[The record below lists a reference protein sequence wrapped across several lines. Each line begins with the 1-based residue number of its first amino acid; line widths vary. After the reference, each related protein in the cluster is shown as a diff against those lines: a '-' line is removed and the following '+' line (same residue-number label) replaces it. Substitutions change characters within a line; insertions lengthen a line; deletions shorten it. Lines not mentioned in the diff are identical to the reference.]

1 MRSLLLKEIRGFFSS
16 LLGYVVV
23 AVFLVLTGLFLW
35 IFPGVWNIL
44 DNGMATL
51 TPFFTW
57 APWVLMLLI
66 PAVTM
71 RSFAEERRTG
81 TLETLLTRPLSDGRI
96 VHAKFFGAL
105 LVAILSLIP
114 TVSYVAVVG
123 LLGQPAWNL
132 DVGAIAG
139 SYIGLVLLASS
150 LVALGIWLST
160 LTENALVAFLGS
172 VAVSVFLYV
181 GFSALSSFSFFGAWD
196 WWFERIGMQAHYD
209 ALSRGRLDLPDVLYF
224 LWVDALFLGLA
235 RWGLQKRLAKPRA
248 NATSLLLR
256 IGIASVVCGFGASF
270 PVFFDLTAEKRH
282 TLTEATESTLANL
295 EDEVLITCYLTGE
308 NPAMWQRLEQAIEE
322 KLKEFAD
329 AADGQLRYQ
338 FVDIYAIDDPQT
350 IGQNEQ
356 TLYDKGLGFT
366 RIAFDV
372 QGAKSYKTIWPA
384 ALLNHKG
391 KEIPVQFFRS
401 ESPQPTEAMIQGSIN
416 AIEFE
421 LATALRRARRLERP
435 KIAFIEGHGEL
446 SEAEV
451 ADWTS
456 ALAEDCDVV
465 RVRIDEQLNRLSEKI
480 DGMKYRVNRFD
491 LAIIAKPDSAFSLKD
506 QVILDQ
512 FVMNGGKVVWLIDPI
527 ATDLDSLASQQYTM
541 GTTAPLEI
549 YDLLFDYGVRLN
561 RNLVIDAQSA
571 PIMLDVG
578 PNGNQR
584 QYEMFSWYFAPIA
597 LPQGISHPIT
607 TNLDPI
613 HLDFVSRL
621 DTTSNQRDVR
631 KTVLLASSEL
641 SRSYKAPVRI
651 SSAIVD
657 LTPDYFKEAPEPH
670 QPFAVLLEGEFE
682 SSFKHRLG
690 EALREDPDFAFR
702 DKSDRNAM
710 LVIGDGDICRNKV
723 KMGENGPLAL
733 PLGYDRYAQRV
744 IYDNKEFLMNAVSY
758 LLDDQATIS
767 VRSRAISLRPL
778 DAEKIRSQKLGWQAL
793 AVGAPLV
800 LVACVGMA
808 LTAVRR
814 RRFGQI
820 QKTNH

>member
-35 IFPGVWNIL
+35 IFPGAWNIL

-96 VHAKFFGAL
+96 VQAKFFGAF
-105 LVAILSLIP
+105 LVALLSLLP
-114 TVSYVAVVG
+114 TLSYVVVVG
-123 LLGQPAWNL
+123 MLGQPAWNL
-132 DVGAIAG
+132 DLGAIAG
-139 SYIGLVLLASS
+139 SYIGLLLLASS
-150 LVALGIWLST
+150 LVALGVWLST

-172 VAVSVFLYV
+172 VSVSVFLYV
-181 GFSALSSFSFFGAWD
+181 GFSALSSFESFGAWD

-209 ALSRGRLDLPDVLYF
+209 ALSRGRLDVPDVLYF
-224 LWVDALFLGLA
+224 LWLDVLFLGLA
-235 RWGLQKRLAKPRA
+235 RFGLQKRLDQPKA
-248 NATSLLLR
+248 NAISLILR
-256 IGIASVVCGFGASF
+256 IAIAGVVCGLGASF
-270 PVFFDLTAEKRH
+270 NIFFDLTAEKRH
-282 TLTEATESTLANL
+282 TLTTATESTLENL
-295 EDEVLITCYLTGE
+295 HDEVLITCYLTGE
-308 NPAMWQRLEQAIEE
+308 NPAMWQRLEVAIEE

-329 AADGQLRYQ
+329 AANGQLRYQ
-338 FVDIYAIDDPQT
+338 FVDIYNSDDPQT

-356 TLYDKGLGFT
+356 TLYEKGLGFT
-366 RIAFDV
+366 RIAFDA

-384 ALLNHKG
+384 AILNHKG
-391 KEIPVQFFRS
+391 QEIPIQFFRS

-421 LATALRRARRLERP
+421 LATALRRASRLERP

-446 SEAEV
+446 TEAEV

-456 ALAEDCDVV
+456 ALEEDCDVF
-465 RVRIDEQLNRLSEKI
+465 RITIDEQLNRLSEKI
-480 DGMKYRVNRFD
+480 DGMKYRLNRFD
-491 LAIIAKPDSAFSLKD
+491 LAIIAKPDSAFSPKD

-512 FVMNGGKVVWLIDPI
+512 FIMNGGKLIWLIDPI
-527 ATDLDSLASQQYTM
+527 ATDLDSLAAQQFTM
-541 GTTAPLEI
+541 GTTADLEI

-613 HLDFVSRL
+613 HFDFVSRL
-621 DTTSNQRDVR
+621 DTTSNQPDVR
-631 KTVLLASSEL
+631 KSILLASSEM

-657 LTPDYFKEAPEPH
+657 LSPDYFKEAPEPH

-690 EALREDPDFAFR
+690 ETLREDPDFAFR
-702 DKSDRNAM
+702 ERSDRNAM

-723 KMGENGPLAL
+723 KMGADGPMAL

-778 DAEKIRSQKLGWQAL
+778 NAEKIRIQRLGWQAM
-793 AVGAPLV
+793 AVGAPLAFVALAGVV
-800 LVACVGMA
+800 LTSM
-808 LTAVRR
+808 RR
-814 RRFGQI
+814 RRFGQVH
-820 QKTNH
+820 KTIH